1 MDDTTSG
8 HFLFDT
14 ACEAKSKMEAE
25 KVNEFRLHNEPLL
38 YTSYPY
44 AGKYLY
50 GQMKADTLDAFPAK
64 SFQARH
70 HFQLILR
77 RPRLRATASLKDP
90 FITSIV
96 LTGPKSN
103 GFNRV
108 LYQFHRKRTP
118 AKASCPPSTYRPIDL
133 TGYAGL
139 NHPIP
144 GHQATWFSLNLNARF
159 LIKTISIANKNEDSL
174 RTVTERPPSRHER
187 LNIRVLTLHLLLL
200 HAHQEESTVT
210 RISSLQHKTSSLQR
224 KTFSVHSTL
233 NIQAQGSWM
242 IYKIFEREDHQR
254 TFAINPE
261 RTMGSTCSVTPSSA
275 IRTTRSSTNFM

>member
-1 MDDTTSG
+1 MDDATSG

-25 KVNEFRLHNEPLL
+25 KDNEFRLHNEPLL
-38 YTSYPY
+38 YASYPY

-50 GQMKADTLDAFPAK
+50 GQMKADTLVYTTPTQ
-64 SFQARH
+64 SS
-70 HFQLILR
+70 
-77 RPRLRATASLKDP
+77 PRLHATASLKDP

-118 AKASCPPSTYRPIDL
+118 AEASCPPSTYRPIDL
-133 TGYAGL
+133 TGYVGL
-139 NHPIP
+139 NRPIP
-144 GHQATWFSLNLNARF
+144 GHQATWFSLNLNARL

-174 RTVTERPPSRHER
+174 RTVTERLPSRHER
-187 LNIRVLTLHLLLL
+187 LNIRVLTLHLLL
-200 HAHQEESTVT
+200 HAHQEESTIT

-224 KTFSVHSTL
+224 KTFSDHPTL
-233 NIQAQGSWM
+233 NIQAQGSWT
-242 IYKIFEREDHQR
+242 IYNIFEREDHQR

-261 RTMGSTCSVTPSSA
+261 RTTGSTCSVTPSSA
-275 IRTTRSSTNFM
+275 IRTTRSGANFM